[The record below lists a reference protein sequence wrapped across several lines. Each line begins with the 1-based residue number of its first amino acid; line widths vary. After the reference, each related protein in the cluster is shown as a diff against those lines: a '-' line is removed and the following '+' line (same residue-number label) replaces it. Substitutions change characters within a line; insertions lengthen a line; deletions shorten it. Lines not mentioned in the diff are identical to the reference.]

1 MGGSSMLCLIFNEN
15 TRCCY
20 VSLRTLR
27 NALSLVSGLFTL
39 SSRFVPG
46 AVRGAGRALVGS
58 GDRQHASSV
67 CRRAHPAS
75 DSPTR
80 RNSLCVSHQ
89 PNAELPGGDERA
101 VRGFEL
107 PAVAFAATERRGRL
121 EGVRRRRGSLESVPR
136 RGEPKAQS
144 CDGTCCG
151 RGAGHSRSGSPIRLQ
166 TGRA

>member
-1 MGGSSMLCLIFNEN
+1 MCSDLRTRTMGGSSMLCLIFNEN
-15 TRCCY
+15 TDAFFSHC
-20 VSLRTLR
+20 VHTVFTLR
-27 NALSLVSGLFTL
+27 SWRGGPRRLSEAAIDST
-39 SSRFVPG
+39 SC
-46 AVRGAGRALVGS
+46 
-58 GDRQHASSV
+58 V

-75 DSPTR
+75 GSPTR
-80 RNSLCVSHQ
+80 RNSLFVSHQ
-89 PNAELPGGDERA
+89 PNAELPGRDERA

-107 PAVAFAATERRGRL
+107 PAVAFAATESRGHL